1 MTLVAPGPGPAT
13 YPVPHGA
20 EQGGVVSRV
29 TLQTIAD
36 KVGVSRMTVSNAFS
50 RPDQLSAQMR
60 ETILAA
66 AADLGYV
73 GPDPSAR
80 ALARGTTG
88 AVGVLLTESVG
99 TAFLDPM
106 AAAFFGAVAE
116 ELAPTGMAVVLLPS
130 TGSEGRIPARDIPMD
145 GALVYGCA
153 GEYPAVDWLVKRRLP
168 LVFIDGDPVG
178 SGSSTVH
185 LDERHGS
192 RLGAQHLLDLGHRR
206 IAVLTMNPDTE
217 PGWAPADAPTGS
229 NFVARERLAGW
240 VEGLSD
246 AGVTPAVMQV
256 RDNAEPDAAEGA
268 RALFEGPQ
276 IPTGVLCFSDL
287 MAAAVVHA
295 AEDAG
300 LRVPEDVSVVGFDDS
315 PLARRLRPALTTV
328 HQDFDA
334 KGKAA
339 AHALTSA
346 IARSRKGTPPEAE
359 QHRVLVD
366 LVVRDSTAAPP
377 VG

>member
-1 MTLVAPGPGPAT
+1 M
-13 YPVPHGA
+13 
-20 EQGGVVSRV
+20 

-36 KVGVSRMTVSNAFS
+36 RVGVSRMTVSNAFS
-50 RPDQLSAQMR
+50 RPDQLSAEMR
-60 ETILAA
+60 RTILAA

-130 TGSEGRIPARDIPMD
+130 TGSEGTIPARDIPMD

-153 GEYPAVDWLVKRRLP
+153 GDYPAVDWLVKRKLP
-168 LVFIDGDPVG
+168 LVFVDGDPVEG
-178 SGSSTVH
+178 ASSVL

-206 IAVLTMNPDTE
+206 IAILTMSKDATPR
-217 PGWAPADAPTGS
+217 WAPDAASISS
-229 NFVARERLAGW
+229 NFVARERQAGW
-240 VEGLSD
+240 VETLAG
-246 AGVTPAVMQV
+246 AGVTPIVMGV
-256 RDNAEPDAAEGA
+256 HDNVEPDVSEGA
-268 RALFEGPQ
+268 RALLAGPDR
-276 IPTGVLCFSDL
+276 PTAVLCFSDL

-295 AEDAG
+295 AENAG
-300 LRVPEDVSVVGFDDS
+300 LRVPEDLSVVGFDDS
-315 PLARRLRPALTTV
+315 PLSRRLRPALTTV

-339 AHALTSA
+339 AAALTSS
-346 IARSRKGTPPEAE
+346 ISRFRAGVAPAPE
-359 QHRVLVD
+359 QHRIPVD
-366 LVVRDSTAAPP
+366 LVVRDSTAPP
-377 VG
+377 PST